1 MPGKRVPDTASYV
14 TPRQDYRAGL
24 TAADSVTV
32 EDPAIPVLDTVP
44 SPNAGIGLGQSDSNL
59 YGGWNAQLNL
69 AIIIKG
75 FSSVDF
81 ELWLKAENEA
91 RTLQESGSSSSSSS
105 SAGPDLPATEDWVL
119 VETKTLTKSGLWIVK
134 SAPPGKYKVR
144 VAAATGSGAIQI
156 REQHA
161 A

>member
-1 MPGKRVPDTASYV
+1 MPGKRVPENASYV
-14 TPRQDYRAGL
+14 TPRQDYRVDVA
-24 TAADSVTV
+24 AADSVGAQ
-32 EDPAIPVLDTVP
+32 DPTIPEFDTIP
-44 SPNAGIGLGQSDSNL
+44 SPNAAIGLGQSDSNL
-59 YGGWNAQLNL
+59 CGGWNAQLNL
-69 AIIIKG
+69 AVIIQG

-91 RTLQESGSSSSSSS
+91 KSLQEGSSSSSSS
-105 SAGPDLPATEDWVL
+105 SAGPTLPSTEEWVL
-119 VETKTLTKSGLWIVK
+119 VEAKTLTKSSLWIVK

-144 VAAATGSGAIQI
+144 VAAVTGSGHIQI

>member
-14 TPRQDYRAGL
+14 TPRQDYRVDVA
-24 TAADSVTV
+24 AADSVGV

-44 SPNAGIGLGQSDSNL
+44 SPNAHLGLGQSDSNL

-69 AIIIKG
+69 ACIIEG
-75 FSSVDF
+75 FSSVTFD
-81 ELWLKAENEA
+81 LWVLAENEA
-91 RTLQESGSSSSSSS
+91 KQLQEGSSSSSS
-105 SAGPDLPATEDWVL
+105 SAGPTLPSTGEWVL
-119 VETKTLTKSGLWIVK
+119 VESKVLTKSSLWIVK

-144 VAAATGSGAIQI
+144 VAAVTGTGHIQI